1 MGYIPSSKSTIVYR
15 LSPLDATAAVAA
27 PLMALWIR
35 NPIAFFSVAP
45 SVVATYVAISVCF
58 SIWFF
63 LWFSTARS
71 LPEHFS
77 IHDAGEIAKATL
89 CAVTSTAAFAF
100 TITRLDQIPRSVPAI
115 HFLTLLAILL
125 SIRFFQ
131 TKHVQNRELRAA
143 RATSHDYEKNVI
155 IVGAGTLAS
164 LYAGFLE
171 LIPRGGW
178 RIAAILDDHKWLHGR
193 SLLGHTIVGG
203 VEDAELLL
211 DDFAQHGLK
220 ISSVVICDH
229 DPSRAFDYR
238 DRLKALCLSRCLPL
252 ELLIEKLGIFDSGPA
267 IAQVPTIRVTPP
279 NTTYFRIKR
288 IFDLTVAIPSLI
300 VFLPVMA
307 LTSLLVLTSAGPP
320 VIFWQRRVGRHG
332 RTIFVYKF
340 KTMRNAVDR
349 NGRLLSGSERG
360 TRIGEVLRA
369 TRLDELPQLLNVIR
383 GDMAIIG
390 PRPLLPIDQPA
401 QPLLRLAV
409 TPGLTGWAQIHGGQL
424 ISVDDKNSLDEWYV
438 QNASARLDAEILWR
452 TCLTFWGDRRDEGR
466 LTAALMRARGDAKG
480 RSVASPSA
488 PKRDLP
494 SLTEHEG
501 RRTAS

>member
-155 IVGAGTLAS
+155 IVGAGTLGVA
-164 LYAGFLE
+164 L
-171 LIPRGGW
+171 R
-178 RIAAILDDHKWLHGR
+178 RI
-193 SLLGHTIVGG
+193 S
-203 VEDAELLL
+203 
-211 DDFAQHGLK
+211 
-220 ISSVVICDH
+220 
-229 DPSRAFDYR
+229 
-238 DRLKALCLSRCLPL
+238 
-252 ELLIEKLGIFDSGPA
+252 
-267 IAQVPTIRVTPP
+267 
-279 NTTYFRIKR
+279 
-288 IFDLTVAIPSLI
+288 
-300 VFLPVMA
+300 
-307 LTSLLVLTSAGPP
+307 
-320 VIFWQRRVGRHG
+320 
-332 RTIFVYKF
+332 
-340 KTMRNAVDR
+340 
-349 NGRLLSGSERG
+349 
-360 TRIGEVLRA
+360 
-369 TRLDELPQLLNVIR
+369 
-383 GDMAIIG
+383 
-390 PRPLLPIDQPA
+390 
-401 QPLLRLAV
+401 
-409 TPGLTGWAQIHGGQL
+409 
-424 ISVDDKNSLDEWYV
+424 
-438 QNASARLDAEILWR
+438 
-452 TCLTFWGDRRDEGR
+452 
-466 LTAALMRARGDAKG
+466 
-480 RSVASPSA
+480 
-488 PKRDLP
+488 
-494 SLTEHEG
+494 
-501 RRTAS
+501 